1 MVMKTG
7 IITVGNELL
16 TGFIDDTNASW
27 LGRALTAI
35 GLPPVWHLTVS
46 DNREEIKSALATIPT
61 NITDVIITGGL
72 GPTPDDITMKTV
84 ADFYGFDLEYDEKYW
99 KSLAQRFK
107 RSGRTIPEINKN
119 QAFVL
124 VGPEI
129 IPNPV
134 GSARGAL
141 INQNNQRLY
150 ILPGVPIEMKAMY
163 TATILP
169 LIKPENVVA
178 KVSVLRTTGI
188 MESALAEKLVNI
200 NSNFPTVTMAYL
212 PRITGV
218 DIRLIGNDQVEI
230 EGFKLEVERIA
241 GDYIYGYEDTE
252 LEDVVGELLTKEK
265 LTIATAESCTGG
277 LVSHRLTQT
286 PGSSD
291 YFMGSIVAYSNNI
304 KMNLLDVQESTLLK
318 YGAVSEE
325 TVVEMAIGART
336 RLGTDIGIATT
347 GIAGPG
353 GGTPEKPV
361 GLVYIGLATEK
372 RVKTRKFIFHFN
384 RQLNKL
390 LTSQVALNMIR
401 LELKNA

>member
-1 MVMKTG
+1 MKTG

>member
-1 MVMKTG
+1 MKTG

-141 INQNNQRLY
+141 INQNSQRLY

>member
-1 MVMKTG
+1 MKTG

-134 GSARGAL
+134 GSARGVL
-141 INQNNQRLY
+141 INQDNQRLF

>member
-1 MVMKTG
+1 MKTG

-35 GLPPVWHLTVS
+35 GLPPVWHLSVG
-46 DNREEIKSALATIPT
+46 DDRDEIKSALAAIPKS
-61 NITDVIITGGL
+61 ITEIIITGGL

-84 ADFYGFDLEYDEKYW
+84 VEFYGFELIYDEEYW

-107 RSGRTIPEINKN
+107 RSGRDIPEINKN
-119 QAFVL
+119 QAFVP

-141 INQNNQRLY
+141 INQDHRRIF

-169 LIKPENVVA
+169 LIKPENVDA
-178 KVSVLRTTGI
+178 KVFVLRTTGI

-200 NSNFPTVTMAYL
+200 DSNFPTVTMAYL

-218 DIRLIGNDQVEI
+218 DIRLMGNDPAEI
-230 EGFKLEVERIA
+230 AGFKLELERIA
-241 GDYIYGYEDTE
+241 GDYIYGYDDTE

-265 LTIATAESCTGG
+265 LTITTAESCTGG

-291 YFMGSIVAYSNNI
+291 YFVGSIVAYSNQI

-318 YGAVSEE
+318 HGAVSEQ
-325 TVVEMAIGART
+325 TVIEMATGART

-353 GGTPEKPV
+353 GGTQEKPV

-372 RVKTRKFIFHFN
+372 RVRTRKFIFHFN

-401 LELKNA
+401 LEFKNA